1 MNQLLKSLAA
11 HPPFPTKRP
20 QTHDSSTPA
29 PHPSSIAAGS
39 FGATSANPNSRLH
52 QFRAVP
58 SNSDQMTPQKS
69 FSSQNSSQQL
79 SSGVTNPVSLKIMN
93 VLDRMPS
100 CSKESLATRLVDRP
114 PHTRDHSSGS
124 SGPAAPIANRV
135 PNASKPRRVRAF
147 KQAQHFATCIRRSL
161 ASSVP
166 HRTKSHQIAPILKS
180 H

>member
-100 CSKESLATRLVDRP
+100 CSKESLATRLADVPLRP
-114 PHTRDHSSGS
+114 AITVLDHLAQPPQSPIGFRMPQNHGVFALSSKRNTS
-124 SGPAAPIANRV
+124 PLASAALLRPRFPIA
-135 PNASKPRRVRAF
+135 PN
-147 KQAQHFATCIRRSL
+147 
-161 ASSVP
+161 
-166 HRTKSHQIAPILKS
+166 RTKSHRF
-180 H
+180 

>member
-100 CSKESLATRLVDRP
+100 CSKESLATRLADVPLRPAITVLDHLARP
-114 PHTRDHSSGS
+114 PQS
-124 SGPAAPIANRV
+124 PIGL
-135 PNASKPRRVRAF
+135 PNAPKPRRVLGF
-147 KQAQHFATCIRRSL
+147 KQAQHFGTWIRHSRTSL
-161 ASSVP
+161 GSPSHQIALN
-166 HRTKSHQIAPILKS
+166 RTKSHRF
-180 H
+180 